1 LWRGRARRFTPQHL
15 IDSGVDRHTTMAL
28 SAHRTPSMLWRYGII
43 DLDATCACVRATP
56 QR

>member
-43 DLDATCACVRATP
+43 DLDATCACVRAAP